1 MYLSGAT
8 DRWARGLHKTVGEL
22 GSSHHILTEPEQLH
36 EPYSSY
42 FARMG
47 REGRWPLS
55 NEGIYVG
62 IDVSKA
68 QLDIAVRPTQ
78 DQWSCPNSNAGI
90 ARLTKRLKRLGAQLI
105 VLEATGG
112 YEIPLTAAL
121 AAAQLPVAVIN
132 PRQAR
137 DFARS
142 TGRLA
147 KTDSLDAQVLAHF
160 ADAVRPQVR
169 PLPDKRVQELAS
181 IVSRR
186 LQIVEMLTAEKNRL
200 QRATLSVR
208 RDIKR
213 HINWLE
219 KSLVDIDD
227 ELKESIVKSPIW
239 RRKVKVLKSA
249 PGIGPI
255 SSMTLVAELPELG
268 SLNRKQIAALVGVA
282 PFNRDSGM
290 MRGKR
295 TIWGGRAR
303 VRAVLYMAAL
313 TASRHNLV
321 IRPFYQRLCAAGKP
335 KKVALT
341 ACMRKLL
348 TILNAMVKHA
358 TPWQPHFTHPCLP
371 AIAEIKV

>member
-1 MYLSGAT
+1 M
-8 DRWARGLHKTVGEL
+8 R
-22 GSSHHILTEPEQLH
+22 
-36 EPYSSY
+36 
-42 FARMG
+42 
-47 REGRWPLS
+47 
-55 NEGIYVG
+55 NEEIYVG

-78 DQWSCPNSNAGI
+78 DQWNCPNSNAGI
-90 ARLTKRLKRLGAQLI
+90 ARLTKRLKRLDPQLI

-112 YEIPLTAAL
+112 YEIPVTAAL
-121 AAAQLPVAVIN
+121 AAGELPVVVIN

-147 KTDSLDAQVLAHF
+147 KTDTIDAQVLAHF
-160 ADAVRPQVR
+160 GEAVRPQVR
-169 PLPDKRVQELAS
+169 PLPDEGIQELAS
-181 IVSRR
+181 VLSRR
-186 LQIVEMLTAEKNRL
+186 LQVVEMLTAEKNRL
-200 QRATLSVR
+200 QRPTPSVR
-208 RDIKR
+208 RGIKR

-219 KSLVDIDD
+219 KSLANLED
-227 ELKESIVKSPIW
+227 ELKEAIVKSPIW
-239 RRKVKVLKSA
+239 KQKIEVLKSA
-249 PGIGPI
+249 PGIGPVT
-255 SSMTLVAELPELG
+255 SMTLVAELPELG
-268 SLNRKQIAALVGVA
+268 RLNRKQIAALVGVA

-313 TASRHNLV
+313 TASRHNPV
-321 IRPFYQRLCAAGKP
+321 IRLFYQRLCAAGKP

-348 TILNAMVKHA
+348 IILNAMVRHA
-358 TPWQPHFTHPCLP
+358 TPWQPHFTHPCLSTVG
-371 AIAEIKV
+371 EV

>member
-1 MYLSGAT
+1 M
-8 DRWARGLHKTVGEL
+8 EL
-22 GSSHHILTEPEQLH
+22 
-36 EPYSSY
+36 
-42 FARMG
+42 
-47 REGRWPLS
+47 
-55 NEGIYVG
+55 
-62 IDVSKA
+62 
-68 QLDIAVRPTQ
+68 
-78 DQWSCPNSNAGI
+78 PNTNSGI
-90 ARLTKRLKRLGAQLI
+90 ARLTRRLKRLEPKLI

-112 YEIPLTAAL
+112 YEIPVTAAL
-121 AAAQLPVAVIN
+121 AAAQLPVVVIN

-147 KTDSLDAQVLAHF
+147 KTDSIDAQVLAHF
-160 ADAVRPQVR
+160 ADAVRPQLR
-169 PLPDKRVQELAS
+169 ALPDEGVQELAS

-200 QRATLSVR
+200 HRASPSVR
-208 RDIKR
+208 RNIKR

-219 KSLVDIDD
+219 KSLADIDD

-239 RRKVKVLKSA
+239 RQKVNVLKST

-255 SSMTLVAELPELG
+255 CSMTLIAELPELG

-313 TASRHNLV
+313 TASRHIPV
-321 IRPFYQRLCAAGKP
+321 IRPFYERLCAAGKP

-348 TILNAMVKHA
+348 TILNAMVRHA
-358 TPWQPHFTHPCLP
+358 TLWQPNFTQQGEQ
-371 AIAEIKV
+371 A

>member
-1 MYLSGAT
+1 M
-8 DRWARGLHKTVGEL
+8 
-22 GSSHHILTEPEQLH
+22 
-36 EPYSSY
+36 
-42 FARMG
+42 
-47 REGRWPLS
+47 S
-55 NEGIYVG
+55 NEELYVG

-68 QLDIAVRPTQ
+68 QLDIAVRPRQ
-78 DQWSCPNSNAGI
+78 DQWDCPNTNSGI
-90 ARLTKRLKRLGAQLI
+90 ARLTKRLKRLDPKLI

-112 YEIPLTAAL
+112 YEITVTASL
-121 AAAQLPVAVIN
+121 AAAQLPVVVIN

-147 KTDSLDAQVLAHF
+147 KTDSIDAQVLAHF

-169 PLPDKRVQELAS
+169 PLQDERVHQLAS

-200 QRATLSVR
+200 HRASTSVH

-213 HINWLE
+213 HINWLGQ
-219 KSLVDIDD
+219 SLADIDD

-239 RRKVKVLKSA
+239 RHKVEVLKST
-249 PGIGPI
+249 PGIGPV

-268 SLNRKQIAALVGVA
+268 MLNRKQIAALVGVA

-295 TIWGGRAR
+295 TIWGGRGR

-313 TASRHNLV
+313 TASRHNPV
-321 IRPFYQRLCAAGKP
+321 IRSFYQRLCAAGKP

-348 TILNAMVKHA
+348 IILNAMLRHA
-358 TPWQPHFTHPCLP
+358 TLWQPNITQPCMS
-371 AIAEIKV
+371 AIGEVKV

>member
-1 MYLSGAT
+1 M
-8 DRWARGLHKTVGEL
+8 
-22 GSSHHILTEPEQLH
+22 
-36 EPYSSY
+36 
-42 FARMG
+42 
-47 REGRWPLS
+47 S
-55 NEGIYVG
+55 NEEIYVG

-78 DQWSCPNSNAGI
+78 DQWNYPNSNPGI
-90 ARLTKRLKRLGAQLI
+90 ARLTKRLNRLNPQLI

-121 AAAQLPVAVIN
+121 AAGQLPVVVIN
-132 PRQAR
+132 PRHAR

-169 PLPDKRVQELAS
+169 PLPDERVQELAS

-186 LQIVEMLTAEKNRL
+186 LQIVEMLTAENNRL
-200 QRATLSVR
+200 RRAAPSVR
-208 RDIKR
+208 GNIKG
-213 HINWLE
+213 HINWLG
-219 KSLVDIDD
+219 KSLADIDD
-227 ELKESIVKSPIW
+227 ELKESLVKSPIW
-239 RRKVKVLKSA
+239 KQKVEVLKST
-249 PGIGPI
+249 PGIGPV
-255 SSMTLVAELPELG
+255 SSVTLVAELPELG

-282 PFNRDSGM
+282 PFNRDSGL

-295 TIWGGRAR
+295 TIWGGRAK
-303 VRAVLYMAAL
+303 VRSVLYMAAL
-313 TASRHNLV
+313 TASRHNSV
-321 IRPFYQRLCAAGKP
+321 IRTFYQRLCAAGKP

-348 TILNAMVKHA
+348 VILNAMVRHA
-358 TPWQPHFTHPCLP
+358 TPWQPH
-371 AIAEIKV
+371 

>member
-1 MYLSGAT
+1 M
-8 DRWARGLHKTVGEL
+8 
-22 GSSHHILTEPEQLH
+22 
-36 EPYSSY
+36 
-42 FARMG
+42 
-47 REGRWPLS
+47 S
-55 NEGIYVG
+55 NEELYVG

-78 DQWSCPNSNAGI
+78 DQWDCLNTNSGI
-90 ARLTKRLKRLGAQLI
+90 ARLTKRLKRLELKLI

-112 YEIPLTAAL
+112 YEIPVTAAL
-121 AAAQLPVAVIN
+121 AAAQLPVVVIN

-137 DFARS
+137 YFARS

-147 KTDSLDAQVLAHF
+147 KTDSIDAQVLAHF
-160 ADAVRPQVR
+160 AEAVRPQVR
-169 PLPDKRVQELAS
+169 PLPDERVQELAS

-200 QRATLSVR
+200 HRASPSVSR
-208 RDIKR
+208 NIKR

-219 KSLVDIDD
+219 KSLADIDD
-227 ELKESIVKSPIW
+227 ELKESIVNSPIW
-239 RRKVKVLKSA
+239 RQKVNVLKST

-255 SSMTLVAELPELG
+255 CSMTLVAELPELG

-313 TASRHNLV
+313 TASRHNPV
-321 IRPFYQRLCAAGKP
+321 IRPFYERLCAAGKP

-348 TILNAMVKHA
+348 TILNAMLRNA
-358 TPWQPHFTHPCLP
+358 TPWQPHFTQQGEQ
-371 AIAEIKV
+371 A

>member
-1 MYLSGAT
+1 MS
-8 DRWARGLHKTVGEL
+8 D
-22 GSSHHILTEPEQLH
+22 
-36 EPYSSY
+36 
-42 FARMG
+42 
-47 REGRWPLS
+47 
-55 NEGIYVG
+55 EGIYGG

-78 DQWSCPNSNAGI
+78 DQWNCPNSNIGI
-90 ARLTKRLKRLGAQLI
+90 ARLTKRLNRLDPQLI

-112 YEIPLTAAL
+112 YEIALTAAL
-121 AAAQLPVAVIN
+121 AAGQLPVVVIN
-132 PRQAR
+132 PRHAR

-147 KTDSLDAQVLAHF
+147 KTDTLDAQVLAHF

-169 PLPDKRVQELAS
+169 PLPDERVQELACM
-181 IVSRR
+181 VSRR
-186 LQIVEMLTAEKNRL
+186 LQIVEMLTAENNRL
-200 QRATLSVR
+200 QRASPSVR
-208 RDIKR
+208 GNIKG
-213 HINWLE
+213 HIKWLG
-219 KSLVDIDD
+219 KSLADIDE

-239 RRKVKVLKSA
+239 KQKVEVLQST
-249 PGIGPI
+249 PGIGPV
-255 SSMTLVAELPELG
+255 SSVTLVAELPELG

-295 TIWGGRAR
+295 TIWGGRAK

-313 TASRHNLV
+313 TASRHNSV
-321 IRPFYQRLCAAGKP
+321 IRTFYQRLCTAGKP

-348 TILNAMVKHA
+348 IILNAMVRHV
-358 TPWQPHFTHPCLP
+358 TPWQPRIT
-371 AIAEIKV
+371 